1 MGTSHS
7 KAKPSSTKPSKS
19 PAATDT
25 TPSSISTTSP
35 SETAIDSE
43 ILTQVDTA
51 ANAQREQQQQPAPHL
66 VTQPPALAEAVL
78 ETDSQANISELE
90 TVSRPPSSQTSSSQM
105 DTEHRASTQ
114 SNGKIDPMD
123 NSANLVTPG
132 IKQVEVIQVNNP
144 ETYEDDTNQTGLSHY
159 EMRIQDSFYSA
170 PDRPR
175 SKAYVEKEEA
185 DRQRRS
191 AREERKAARESRR
204 KSKQKSTDE
213 SASEPTAVSRA
224 LEDTKKLGI
233 LNLSKMNLSEVPD
246 EVFESMPGTARIIN
260 IQFNQLTEL
269 DVRLCDYVL
278 VQRLIANSN
287 LLTSIPTTICR
298 MTALKKLDLA
308 RNRLTSLPDAFG
320 GMRFLEHVDLSEN
333 ELTTIPPSL
342 TTLSLTALNLSR
354 NNLTDVPVGIS
365 SLEWLMDLDLS
376 FNRLEQVPT
385 EFMHLSQLIALNLDD
400 NQLKDFPNEILQGC
414 SEMVTLRLRSNPIS
428 MQLLEMKDAYS
439 QFHHRRT
446 IKFKRQLDA
455 GTISE
460 ADLRPADG

>member
-1 MGTSHS
+1 MGSSQS
-7 KAKPSSTKPSKS
+7 KTKSSSTKPSKS

-25 TPSSISTTSP
+25 TPSSITTTSP

-51 ANAQREQQQQPAPHL
+51 ATNQQQPAPSH
-66 VTQPPALAEAVL
+66 VAQPPALAETVV

-105 DTEHRASTQ
+105 DTEQRASTQ
-114 SNGKIDPMD
+114 SNGKIDPID

-132 IKQVEVIQVNNP
+132 IKKVEDLQVNNP
-144 ETYEDDTNQTGLSHY
+144 ENYEDDTNQTGLSHY
-159 EMRIQDSFYSA
+159 EMRIQDRFYSA

-175 SKAYVEKEEA
+175 SKAYREKEQA
-185 DRQRRS
+185 DRQRKS
-191 AREERKAARESRR
+191 AREERKANKAARR
-204 KSKQKSTDE
+204 KSKQKSHSNAEETQ
-213 SASEPTAVSRA
+213 PTAVSRA

-233 LNLSKMNLSEVPD
+233 LNLSKMDLSAVPD

-260 IQFNQLTEL
+260 VQFNQLTEL

-278 VQRLIANSN
+278 VQRLIANAN
-287 LLTSIPTTICR
+287 LLTSIPTTISR

-308 RNRLTSLPDAFG
+308 RNRLTNLPDAFG
-320 GMRFLEHVDLSEN
+320 GMRQLEHVDLSEN
-333 ELTTIPPSL
+333 ELTTVPPSL

-354 NNLTDVPVGIS
+354 NNLTIVPVGIS
-365 SLEWLMDLDLS
+365 SLQWLMDLDLS
-376 FNRLEQVPT
+376 FNRLEQVPQ
-385 EFMHLSQLIALNLDD
+385 EFMHLTQLIALNLED

-414 SEMVTLRLRSNPIS
+414 SELVTLRLRSNPIS
-428 MQLLEMKDAYS
+428 MQLLEMKDAFS